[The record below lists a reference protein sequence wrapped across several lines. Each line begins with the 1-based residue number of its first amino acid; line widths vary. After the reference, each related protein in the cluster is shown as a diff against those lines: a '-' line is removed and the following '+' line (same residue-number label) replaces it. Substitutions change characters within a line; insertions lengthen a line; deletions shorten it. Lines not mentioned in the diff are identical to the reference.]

1 MPRLVRPAAVTSP
14 TSSPSNSIVP
24 DVWGMSPEMTL
35 NSVVFPAPLGP
46 RMARLSPGA
55 EAGAAAGTATRAPEP
70 PSAPATGPPDPPPDP
85 PQAEDRAGMLGGDA
99 LHCLL
104 APDDLHRR
112 RLAEPREALLLTA
125 GEVAPRSRSRAAERA
140 AERLVDVG
148 DARHRLDR
156 QLAVLHVELLVVDRE
171 DGLTVLVELDRAVR
185 RRQLRLGQRGLE
197 LGLILDVALDRLEA
211 LDEAP
216 GVQVLAVRERA
227 RRGRGRILAGRDDL
241 EPLADD
247 VRGVV
252 LGRRGVEVA
261 GRARAAD
268 VGPRDARAELL
279 ELTRGAPEQVADELL
294 GLDRALG
301 LLVGLQER
309 DQARAT
315 HGHEGAVD
323 VGRHLLGI
331 GRVVGRVQRRED
343 PLGDLT
349 AGRAELRDE
358 AGRRRPGEAVVVGD
372 DRGLLPPERVVGD
385 VTKASVPLGAV
396 PVEAEEVR
404 RLHLERRVLR
414 ARGAIDEGL
423 VGMLLGVVGHGDRLV
438 TGQRSDHDVGVQL
451 LHQTPDF
458 LDR

>member
-1 MPRLVRPAAVTSP
+1 
-14 TSSPSNSIVP
+14 
-24 DVWGMSPEMTL
+24 MSPEMTL

-55 EAGAAAGTATRAPEP
+55 TSRSTSRPASRPPNRRPIPRRRGVGPACPGGAAP
-70 PSAPATGPPDPPPDP
+70 PAGPPP
-85 PQAEDRAGMLGGDA
+85 AA
-99 LHCLL
+99 L
-104 APDDLHRR
+104 PGR

-140 AERLVDVG
+140 AERLVDIR

-156 QLAVLHVELLVVDRE
+156 QLAVLHVQLLVVDRE

-197 LGLILDVALDRLEA
+197 LRLILDVALDRLQA

-216 GVQVLAVRERA
+216 GVQVVAVRERA

-261 GRARAAD
+261 GRACAAD
-268 VGPRDARAELL
+268 VGPRHARAELL
-279 ELTRGAPEQVADELL
+279 ELTGGAPEQVADELL
-294 GLDRALG
+294 GLDRTLG

-309 DQARAT
+309 DESRAANRD
-315 HGHEGAVD
+315 EGSVH

-331 GRVVGRVQRRED
+331 GRVV
-343 PLGDLT
+343 
-349 AGRAELRDE
+349 
-358 AGRRRPGEAVVVGD
+358 
-372 DRGLLPPERVVGD
+372 
-385 VTKASVPLGAV
+385 
-396 PVEAEEVR
+396 
-404 RLHLERRVLR
+404 
-414 ARGAIDEGL
+414 
-423 VGMLLGVVGHGDRLV
+423 
-438 TGQRSDHDVGVQL
+438 
-451 LHQTPDF
+451 
-458 LDR
+458 